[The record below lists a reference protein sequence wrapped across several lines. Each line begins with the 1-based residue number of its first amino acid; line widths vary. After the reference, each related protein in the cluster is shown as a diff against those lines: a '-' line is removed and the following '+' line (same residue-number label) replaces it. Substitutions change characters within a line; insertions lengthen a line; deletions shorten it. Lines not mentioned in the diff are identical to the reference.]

1 MVGSYLMPGGWVVSS
16 SASNVAHK
24 TRAQSLLLRK
34 RREIIGSH
42 YVLSIVFCARHLLP
56 SLFLFVLTAMK

>member
-1 MVGSYLMPGGWVVSS
+1 MVGSSSMPGGWVVSS

-24 TRAQSLLLRK
+24 TRTQSLLLRK
-34 RREIIGSH
+34 RREIIGSQ
-42 YVLSIVFCARHLLP
+42 YVLSIFLCARHFLP